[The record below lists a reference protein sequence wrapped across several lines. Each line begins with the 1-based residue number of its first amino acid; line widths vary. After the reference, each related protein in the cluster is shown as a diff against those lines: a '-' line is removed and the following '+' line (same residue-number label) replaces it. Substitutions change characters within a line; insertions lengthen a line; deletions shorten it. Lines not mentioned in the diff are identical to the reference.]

1 MINLEIYLNVLN
13 CRIDLQCHLY
23 SYIYIIM
30 QFSSSQI
37 TCIFATILNFSI
49 FVFLFLYL
57 YHCICIFVS
66 VFFYRYSRS
75 YILVTVYPCI
85 SILVSV
91 FFYRYSRSYILVS
104 VSLHQYSCI
113 CIIVSLYSVLWRLFL
128 KGSRLCFP
136 RNDSWSFIY
145 SFIFYL
151 FIYVS

>member
-66 VFFYRYSRS
+66 VFFYRYSRI
-75 YILVTVYPCI
+75 Y
-85 SILVSV
+85 ILVSV
-91 FFYRYSRSYILVS
+91 FLC
-104 VSLHQYSCI
+104 LYSCI

-136 RNDSWSFIY
+136 WNDSWSFIY

-151 FIYVS
+151 LSKLSHVVFFERKFLSHI